1 MNSILND
8 LIRAMAVM
16 DKQKR
21 QMTAIIAV
29 GQRDA
34 WRAIRFMHPLFDST
48 GHRSPPSEASTRT
61 RDQRRLPLHKHNMH
75 SSLYQGHHLCR
86 EHGLLYPPAVRS
98 IETPKSSE
106 PESASRY
113 AHSTYPIEK
122 IRWFLWK
129 PVQFSV
135 NRPVKFEFFK
145 NLKTFEIKNSKKTRV
160 DFKICG
166 QKQYLKIWSN
176 KSCKI

>member
-61 RDQRRLPLHKHNMH
+61 RYQRRLPLHKHNMH

-86 EHGLLYPPAVRS
+86 EHGLLYPPAVRW
-98 IETPKSSE
+98 IETPKSNE
-106 PESASRY
+106 PESTSRY
-113 AHSTYPIEK
+113 AHSTYPIER
-122 IRWFLWK
+122 I
-129 PVQFSV
+129 
-135 NRPVKFEFFK
+135 
-145 NLKTFEIKNSKKTRV
+145 
-160 DFKICG
+160 D
-166 QKQYLKIWSN
+166 
-176 KSCKI
+176 